1 MDESRFFL
9 IVDADAY
16 EAARL
21 ALDAS
26 RQMPHGETT
35 FEPLET
41 APKATSGVLL
51 AIRRIHCDLPDI
63 AAAIGQMLSASKATE
78 ITREQYFA
86 AIITPA
92 E

>member
-1 MDESRFFL
+1 MDESRFFV
-9 IVDADAY
+9 IFDTAAY
-16 EAARL
+16 ESNRL

-26 RQMPHGETT
+26 RQIPPGETT
-35 FEPLET
+35 YEPLET

-63 AAAIGQMLSASKATE
+63 AAAIGQMISASKATE

-86 AIITPA
+86 AVITPA